1 MILYI
6 FDKILYC
13 KGKDYGKRTDSHH
26 TWYLILIKSY
36 WVFIE
41 PNREGKNVIIKGV
54 CLLFLHTCKIR
65 QTLGIVVL
73 AKTWQSLFLYFKAYQ
88 VQAVKNILSCIYF
101 LDTFH
106 IYIWRLSLFFHR
118 NIDLFLI
125 YLRINTLPIYL
136 DSYCVFGFPSG

>member
-6 FDKILYC
+6 FDKILYS

-54 CLLFLHTCKIR
+54 CLLFLHTCKINP
-65 QTLGIVVL
+65 TLGIVVWP
-73 AKTWQSLFLYFKAYQ
+73 KVGNHYFGVLTHIKFKQ
-88 VQAVKNILSCIYF
+88 FNKLLSCIYF
-101 LDTFH
+101 LDIFYIH
-106 IYIWRLSLFFHR
+106 ISKTKHYIVIKVCISYGCTRL
-118 NIDLFLI
+118 
-125 YLRINTLPIYL
+125 INGY
-136 DSYCVFGFPSG
+136 